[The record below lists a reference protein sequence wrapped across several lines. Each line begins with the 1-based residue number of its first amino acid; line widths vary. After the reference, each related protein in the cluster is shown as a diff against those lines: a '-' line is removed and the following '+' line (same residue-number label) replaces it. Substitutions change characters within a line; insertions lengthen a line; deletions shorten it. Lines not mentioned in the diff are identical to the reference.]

1 MVNGLANIKMI
12 PQRKNN
18 YYRTVGSG
26 NTFTVEIDPIT
37 RTVGS
42 FCEEVILNCQEIYE
56 NREGPMYCMYSGGI
70 DSELLMEIFLDQGMA
85 VIPVIVKMNS
95 DFNTHDIS
103 WALQFCE
110 RKNIKP
116 VICDIDIEHFIN
128 SGEVLELAKLCK
140 TSGYQYLSTIKAAL
154 SLDGTIITGHDEP
167 YIGLSQPDNTW
178 YYYEKEKWGA
188 WENLFKSGILN
199 GMCPLTWSAETLAAF
214 MLDPTI
220 KKLGNNGIPGKL
232 GTYSSRKHVYGQ
244 MFPMLDR
251 TKYTGWEKI
260 DDSIL
265 FQNEFLQEVIK
276 LETVYSGEFKI
287 EYNQLV
293 KLLCPDISV

>member
-1 MVNGLANIKMI
+1 MI

-18 YYRTVGSG
+18 YYRSLGTGD
-26 NTFTVEIDPIT
+26 TFTVEIDSIA
-37 RTVGS
+37 RTTGS
-42 FCEEVILNCQEIYE
+42 FCEEVVLNCQEIYE

-85 VIPVIVKMNS
+85 VTPVIVKMNS

-110 RKNIKP
+110 RKNINP
-116 VICDIDIEHFIN
+116 IVYNIDINHFIK

-154 SLDGTIITGHDEP
+154 SLEGTIVTGQDEP
-167 YIGLSQPDNTW
+167 YIRLDQSDNKW
-178 YYYEKEKWGA
+178 YYYEKEKWCA
-188 WENLFKSGILN
+188 WANLFNSNILT
-199 GMCPLTWSAETLAAF
+199 GTSCPLSWSAETLAAF
-214 MLDPTI
+214 MLDPTV
-220 KKLGNNGIPGKL
+220 KKLGTNGIPGKL
-232 GTYSSRKHVYGQ
+232 GSMSSRKHVYGQ

-251 TKYTGWEKI
+251 PKYTGWEKI
-260 DDSIL
+260 DDSTL

-293 KLLCPDISV
+293 KLLCPETIV